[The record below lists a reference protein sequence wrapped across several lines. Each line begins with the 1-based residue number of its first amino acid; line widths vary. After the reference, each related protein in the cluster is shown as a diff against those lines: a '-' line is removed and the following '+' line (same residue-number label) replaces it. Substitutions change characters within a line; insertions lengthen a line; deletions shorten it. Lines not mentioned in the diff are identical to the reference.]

1 MYLHCVARF
10 GAIWHGPLPSK
21 NVYSIIRMKGNRMP
35 VEPDA
40 VPAAEGR
47 LDSWKEIAAYLRKGL
62 RTVQRWE
69 RTEGLPVR
77 RLGQGSVFAYKSELD
92 AWWRTHSRTL
102 AEEPETAIS
111 PASELP
117 RVRRAF
123 SKQVIAIALGA
134 ATAAALSVWS
144 LRPRALE
151 MYRAVPL
158 TADHGWESAA
168 AFSPDGR
175 RIAYL
180 WAPPEARA
188 HVYLKTIGS
197 DSKTRLTSGPDREA
211 SPVWSADSRSIAFIR
226 FATDHWK
233 VMRIGETGG
242 AETQIAEVTL
252 GTKLVWTADGQW
264 LIAVDGP
271 AKQRSIIAIA
281 VADGTKHALT
291 KPFEFGYA
299 GFGISPDARRLIFSY
314 AGPGSVAVYELPLGF
329 GLTPVGEPRA
339 ILTERLW
346 ISEMEVARDAR
357 HIVYVDGSWDE
368 GSLKRLWLS
377 PRSKAETVYATLDRL
392 LNPALSPDSRRIA
405 FAATKPD
412 HVEIWQKSLSDPA
425 AAPSALLSST
435 HSEMN
440 PQYSPDGR
448 LIAFHSTRTGASEIW
463 IADRDGANAR
473 RLTYTN
479 ARNTATPRWSPD
491 GKWIAF
497 ESNQSGPGDVY
508 IIPIAGGPAR
518 RLTDDP
524 AIDAIPRWSRDGRFI
539 YFVSYRTGR
548 YEVWKVD
555 AAGGKPVQVTH
566 DGGFVA
572 VESADGRYL
581 YYSQT
586 RNYGP
591 VFRMPLTG
599 GPSEEVIP
607 DIRGLFFT
615 VTERGIYFESRGA
628 IWFWDAASRRTTK
641 IFQPAKPMGVG
652 MDVSPDGQTLLF
664 TQVDRDTSGAD
675 LYLIDGFR

>member
-1 MYLHCVARF
+1 
-10 GAIWHGPLPSK
+10 
-21 NVYSIIRMKGNRMP
+21 MP

-40 VPAAEGR
+40 GPAAEGR

-77 RLGQGSVFAYKSELD
+77 RLGPGSVFAYKSELD
-92 AWWRTHSRTL
+92 AWWLAHSRTL
-102 AEEPETAIS
+102 AVEPETAIS
-111 PASELP
+111 PISEGP

-123 SKQVIAIALGA
+123 PKPIVAIAL
-134 ATAAALSVWS
+134 ATAAAALSVWS
-144 LRPRALE
+144 SRPRALE
-151 MYRAVPL
+151 IYRTIPL
-158 TADHGWESAA
+158 TADHGWEELA

-175 RIAYL
+175 RIAYI
-180 WAPPEARA
+180 WAPPEERA

-197 DSKTRLTSGPDREA
+197 DFKTPLTSGPAPEA
-211 SPVWSADSRSIAFIR
+211 SPVWSPDGRSIAFLR
-226 FATDHWK
+226 HEADRWK
-233 VMRIGETGG
+233 VMRIAETGG
-242 AETQIAEVTL
+242 TETQIAEVTL
-252 GTKLVWTADGQW
+252 GTKLVWTADGRW

-271 AKQRSIIAIA
+271 PNQRSIVAIS
-281 VADGTKHALT
+281 VADGAKHPLT
-291 KPFEFGYA
+291 KPFEFGYT

-314 AGPGSVAVYELPLGF
+314 GGPGAAPVCELSLAP
-329 GLTPVGEPRA
+329 GLTPEGEPRA
-339 ILTERLW
+339 ITERLW
-346 ISEMEVARDAR
+346 IFEMQLSRDAR
-357 HIVYVDGSWDE
+357 QIVYVDGSWDE

-377 PRSKAETVYATLDRL
+377 PGAKPETVYSALDRF
-392 LNPALSPDSRRIA
+392 LNPVLSPDGRRIV

-412 HVEIWQKSLSDPA
+412 HIEIWQKSLSDPA
-425 AAPSALLSST
+425 AAASPLLSST

-448 LIAFHSTRTGASEIW
+448 SIAFHSTRTGTSEIW
-463 IADRDGANAR
+463 VADRDGTNPH

-479 ARNTATPRWSPD
+479 ARTTATPRWSPD

-497 ESNQSGPGDVY
+497 ESDQSGSSDVY
-508 IIPIAGGPAR
+508 IMPSAGGPAR

-548 YEVWKVD
+548 YEVWKV
-555 AAGGKPVQVTH
+555 AASGGKPVQITH

-591 VFRMPLTG
+591 VFRMPLAG

-607 DIRGLFFT
+607 EIHGLFFT
-615 VTERGIYFESRGA
+615 VTPRGIYFESRNA
-628 IWFWDAASRRTTK
+628 FWFWDEASRQTTD
-641 IFQPAKPMGVG
+641 IFRPVKPMGVG

-664 TQVDRDTSGAD
+664 TQLDRETSGAD
-675 LYLIDGFR
+675 LYMIDGFR

>member
-1 MYLHCVARF
+1 
-10 GAIWHGPLPSK
+10 
-21 NVYSIIRMKGNRMP
+21 MP

-69 RTEGLPVR
+69 QTEGLPVR
-77 RLGQGSVFAYKSELD
+77 RLGQGSVFAYKTELD
-92 AWWRTHSRTL
+92 AWWRGHSRTV
-102 AEEPETAIS
+102 AAEPETAIS
-111 PASELP
+111 PAIELP
-117 RVRRAF
+117 RVRRTF
-123 SKQVIAIALGA
+123 PKRVIAIALAAA
-134 ATAAALSVWS
+134 ATAALLIWS

-158 TADHGWESAA
+158 TSDHGWEKAA
-168 AFSPDGR
+168 AFSPDSR
-175 RIAYL
+175 RIAYI
-180 WAPPEARA
+180 WAPPGAPT

-197 DSKTRLTSGPDREA
+197 DAKSPLTSGREPEG
-211 SPVWSADSRSIAFIR
+211 SPVWSPDGRWIAFIR
-226 FATDHWK
+226 YATDHCK
-233 VMRIGETGG
+233 VMLIAETGG
-242 AETQIAEVTL
+242 AETQIAEVTF

-271 AKQRSIIAIA
+271 AKQRSIVAIS
-281 VADGTKHALT
+281 VADGAKHALT
-291 KPFEFGYA
+291 MPFEFGYA
-299 GFGISPDARRLIFSY
+299 GFGISPDARRLIFTY

-329 GLTPVGEPRA
+329 GLTPTGNPRA
-339 ILTERLW
+339 ITEPLW
-346 ISEMEVARDAR
+346 ISEMQVARDAR
-357 HIVYVDGSWDE
+357 QIVYVDGSWDE
-368 GSLKRLWLS
+368 GSLKRLWLA
-377 PRSKAETVYATLDRL
+377 PDSKPETIYATLDRF
-392 LNPALSPDSRRIA
+392 LNPVFSPDSRRIV

-412 HVEIWQKSLSDPA
+412 HVEICQKSLSDPTAA
-425 AAPSALLSST
+425 AAPLLSST

-448 LIAFHSTRTGASEIW
+448 SIAFHSTRTGTSEIW
-463 IADRDGANAR
+463 IADRDGANPH

-479 ARNTATPRWSPD
+479 ARTTATPRWSPD

-508 IIPIAGGPAR
+508 IIPSAGGPPR

-548 YEVWKVD
+548 FEVWKV
-555 AAGGKPVQVTH
+555 AASGGKPMQVTH
-566 DGGFVA
+566 EGGFVA
-572 VESADGRYL
+572 VESTDGRYL

-591 VFRMPLTG
+591 VFRMPIAG

-615 VTERGIYFESRGA
+615 VTPRGIYFESRGA
-628 IWFWDAASRRTTK
+628 IWFWDEASRQTTE
-641 IFQPAKPMGVG
+641 IFRPAKPMGVG

-664 TQVDRDTSGAD
+664 TQLDRDTSGAD

>member
-1 MYLHCVARF
+1 
-10 GAIWHGPLPSK
+10 
-21 NVYSIIRMKGNRMP
+21 MP

-40 VPAAEGR
+40 SPSAEDR

-92 AWWRTHSRTL
+92 AWWRTHSHTL
-102 AEEPETAIS
+102 AAEPESTIPAAI
-111 PASELP
+111 ELP
-117 RVRRAF
+117 RLRHTLP
-123 SKQVIAIALGA
+123 KQVVTIVLAGA
-134 ATAAALSVWS
+134 AAAALSVWIF
-144 LRPRALE
+144 RPRTLE

-175 RIAYL
+175 RIAYM

-197 DSKTRLTSGPDREA
+197 DSKTQLTSGPEPDA
-211 SPVWSADSRSIAFIR
+211 SPEWSPDGRSIAFIR
-226 FATDHWK
+226 YSTDHWK
-233 VMRIGETGG
+233 VMRIPETGG
-242 AETQIAEVTL
+242 AETQIAEVTF
-252 GTKLVWTADGQW
+252 GTRLVWTADGQW

-271 AKQRSIIAIA
+271 AKRRSIIAIS
-281 VADGTKHALT
+281 VADGAKHALT
-291 KPFEFGYA
+291 RPFEFGYA
-299 GFGISPDARRLIFSY
+299 GFGISPDARRLIFNY
-314 AGPGSVAVYELPLGF
+314 AGPGSMGVYELPLGI
-329 GLTPVGEPRA
+329 GLTPAGEPRS
-339 ILTERLW
+339 ILTDRLW
-346 ISEMEVARDAR
+346 IGEMHVSRDAR
-357 HIVYVDGSWDE
+357 QIVYVDGSWDE
-368 GSLKRLWLS
+368 RSLKRLWLS
-377 PRSKAETVYATLDRL
+377 PNSKPETVYASLDQL
-392 LNPALSPDSRRIA
+392 LNPVLSPDGRRIV

-412 HVEIWQKSLSDPA
+412 HIEIWQKSLSDPA
-425 AAPSALLSST
+425 APALPLLSST
-435 HSEMN
+435 RSEMN

-463 IADRDGANAR
+463 IADRDGANPR

-479 ARNTATPRWSPD
+479 ARTTATPRWSPD

-508 IIPIAGGPAR
+508 IISSIGGPVR

-548 YEVWKVD
+548 FEVWKV
-555 AAGGKPVQVTH
+555 AASGGKAVQVTH

-572 VESADGRYL
+572 VESPDGRYL

-591 VFRMPLTG
+591 VFRMPLAG

-607 DIRGLFFT
+607 DIHGLFFT
-615 VTERGIYFESRGA
+615 VTEQGIYFESRGA
-628 IWFWDAASRRTTK
+628 IWFWDAASRQTTE
-641 IFQPAKPMGVG
+641 IFRPTKPMDVG
-652 MDVSPDGQTLLF
+652 MDVSPDGRTLLF
-664 TQVDRDTSGAD
+664 TQRDRDTSGAD

>member
-1 MYLHCVARF
+1 
-10 GAIWHGPLPSK
+10 
-21 NVYSIIRMKGNRMP
+21 MKGNRVP
-35 VEPDA
+35 VENDA
-40 VPAAEGR
+40 VPSVEDR

-69 RTEGLPVR
+69 RTENLPVR

-92 AWWRTHSRTL
+92 AWWQTHSRTL
-102 AEEPETAIS
+102 AAEPETANA
-111 PASELP
+111 PAIELDG
-117 RVRRAF
+117 VRRTF
-123 SKQVIAIALGA
+123 PKVILIAVAA
-134 ATAAALSVWS
+134 ATAAALLVWS
-144 LRPRALE
+144 FRPRAPE
-151 MYRAVPL
+151 TYRAMPL
-158 TADHGWESAA
+158 TADHGRESAA

-175 RIAYL
+175 RIAYI

-188 HVYLKTIGS
+188 HVYLKTIGA
-197 DSKTRLTSGPDREA
+197 DSKTQLTSGPEPDA
-211 SPVWSADSRSIAFIR
+211 SPVWSPDGRSIAFIR
-226 FATDHWK
+226 YATDHWK
-233 VMRIGETGG
+233 VMRIAETGG
-242 AETQIAEVTL
+242 AEAQIAEVTFA
-252 GTKLVWTADGQW
+252 TKLIWTAEGEW

-271 AKQRSIIAIA
+271 AKQRSIIGIS
-281 VADGTKHALT
+281 VADGAKHRLT
-291 KPFEFGYA
+291 KPFEFGYS

-314 AGPGSVAVYELPLGF
+314 SGPGSVAVYELPLGV
-329 GLTPVGEPRA
+329 GLTPAGEPRA

-346 ISEMEVARDAR
+346 ISEMHVARDAR
-357 HIVYVDGSWDE
+357 QIVYTDGSWDD

-377 PRSKAETVYATLDRL
+377 PNSKPETVYATLDRL
-392 LNPALSPDSRRIA
+392 LNPVLSADGRRIA
-405 FAATKPD
+405 FAATKPA

-425 AAPSALLSST
+425 VPASPLLSST

-448 LIAFHSTRTGASEIW
+448 SIAFHSTRTGASEIW
-463 IADRDGANAR
+463 IADRDGTNPR

-479 ARNTATPRWSPD
+479 ARTTATPRWSPD

-508 IIPIAGGPAR
+508 IIPSTGGPAR

-548 YEVWKVD
+548 YEVWKV
-555 AAGGKPVQVTH
+555 AASGGKPVQVTH

-599 GPSEEVIP
+599 GGPSEEVIP
-607 DIRGLFFT
+607 EIRGLFFT
-615 VTERGIYFESRGA
+615 VTERGIYFESRSA
-628 IWFWDAASRRTTK
+628 IWFWDAASRQTIE
-641 IFQPAKPMGVG
+641 IFRPAKPMGVG
-652 MDVSPDGQTLLF
+652 MDVSPDGETLLF
-664 TQVDRDTSGAD
+664 TQLDHDTSGAD

>member
-1 MYLHCVARF
+1 
-10 GAIWHGPLPSK
+10 
-21 NVYSIIRMKGNRMP
+21 MKGNRML
-35 VEPDA
+35 EPDA
-40 VPAAEGR
+40 VPAMEDR

-102 AEEPETAIS
+102 APEPETVVPPAIV
-111 PASELP
+111 PP

-123 SKQVIAIALGA
+123 PKQVITFALAGA
-134 ATAAALSVWS
+134 AAAALSVWS
-144 LRPRALE
+144 FRPRAQE

-158 TADHGWESAA
+158 TSDHGSEKAA

-175 RIAYL
+175 RIAYI
-180 WAPPEARA
+180 WAPSEARS

-197 DSKTRLTSGPDREA
+197 DSKTPLTSGSEPEG
-211 SPVWSADSRSIAFIR
+211 SPVFSPDGRSIAFIR
-226 FATDHWK
+226 YATDHWK
-233 VMRIGETGG
+233 VMRIAETGG
-242 AETQIAEVTL
+242 AESQIAEVTF
-252 GTKLVWTADGQW
+252 GTKLIWTADGQW

-271 AKQRSIIAIA
+271 AKHRSIIAIS
-281 VADGTKHALT
+281 VADGAKHALT
-291 KPFEFGYA
+291 RPFEFGYV

-314 AGPGSVAVYELPLGF
+314 AAPGSVAVYELPLGL
-329 GLTPVGEPRA
+329 GLTPAGEPRA
-339 ILTERLW
+339 ISTERLW
-346 ISEMEVARDAR
+346 ISEMQVASDAR
-357 HIVYVDGSWDE
+357 QIVYVDGSWDE

-377 PRSKAETVYATLDRL
+377 PSSKPETIYTSFDRL
-392 LNPALSPDSRRIA
+392 LNPVLSPDSRRIV
-405 FAATKPD
+405 FAATKPA

-425 AAPSALLSST
+425 APPSPLLSST

-440 PQYSPDGR
+440 PQYSPDGQS
-448 LIAFHSTRTGASEIW
+448 IAFHSTRTGASEIW
-463 IADRDGANAR
+463 IADRDGANPR
-473 RLTYTN
+473 RLTYTS
-479 ARNTATPRWSPD
+479 ARTTATPRWSPD

-508 IIPIAGGPAR
+508 IIPSAGGPPR

-548 YEVWKVD
+548 FEVWKV
-555 AAGGKPVQVTH
+555 AASGGKPEQVTH
-566 DGGFVA
+566 NGGFVA
-572 VESADGRYL
+572 VESPDGRYL

-591 VFRMPLTG
+591 VLRMPIAG
-599 GPSEEVIP
+599 GPSEEVIA
-607 DIRGLFFT
+607 DIHDLFFT
-615 VTERGIYFESRGA
+615 VTQRGIYFESRGA
-628 IWFWDAASRRTTK
+628 IWFWDEASRQTTE
-641 IFQPAKPMGVG
+641 IFRPAKPMGVG

-664 TQVDRDTSGAD
+664 TQLDRDTSGAD